1 MIFHFEKYIVLFYI
15 FRSTTAPLALIRN
28 PFLSVI
34 QSSLSCSSHLKLLA
48 IEFLFLSLFG
58 GRVLDPGMPFPDL
71 FVIFSLFLIVSDRLC
86 FRFGFGTASPNV
98 LEGPGLT
105 RCLVFD
111 DEFLLFTESGWTC
124 ILFLVASFL
133 YFFTIRPVRL
143 SRFVIFA
150 LVPKQ
155 WRALG
160 KAVIG
165 KL

>member
-1 MIFHFEKYIVLFYI
+1 M
-15 FRSTTAPLALIRN
+15 
-28 PFLSVI
+28 VI

-71 FVIFSLFLIVSDRLC
+71 FVIVSDRLC

-111 DEFLLFTESGWTC
+111 DEFLLFTESG
-124 ILFLVASFL
+124 
-133 YFFTIRPVRL
+133 
-143 SRFVIFA
+143 
-150 LVPKQ
+150 
-155 WRALG
+155 
-160 KAVIG
+160 
-165 KL
+165 